1 MPKVVDHEE
10 RRRNIAEA
18 VYRLIESNGMDAVS
32 LRDVAKEAS
41 VSAGAVQH
49 YFKTKDDMLLFALG
63 YMRERVLPRLQR
75 QLGQLTNPSARERT
89 RAAIMLMLPLDKEST
104 QEATI
109 NIAFFANSFGNK
121 ETQAK
126 LREGYRAL
134 FENSKR
140 NLKSAHSA
148 GELNSAVNARDVEQE
163 AAELFYL
170 VQGLIGPTLIG
181 AMSKKEAVAAV
192 DHKLDQ
198 LFL

>member
-18 VYRLIESNGMDAVS
+18 VYRLIGANGMDAVS
-32 LRDVAKEAS
+32 LRDVAQEAG
-41 VSAGAVQH
+41 VSMGAVQH

-63 YMRERVLPRLQR
+63 YMRERVLPRLQSV
-75 QLGQLTNPSARERT
+75 LDKLPDPTTHERT
-89 RAAIMLMLPLDKEST
+89 RAAIMLMLPLDKESI
-104 QEATI
+104 QEATV

-126 LREGYRAL
+126 LREGYRTLYEA
-134 FENSKR
+134 SR
-140 NLKSAHSA
+140 QSLKDAAAA
-148 GELNSAVNARDVEQE
+148 GELRSIEDVDQG

-181 AMSKKEAVAAV
+181 AMSKKEAVTV
-192 DHKLDQ
+192 IDNKLDA
-198 LFL
+198 LFR

>member
-18 VYRLIESNGMDAVS
+18 VYRLIGTNGMDAVS
-32 LRDVAKEAS
+32 LRDVAQEAG
-41 VSAGAVQH
+41 VSMGAVQH

-63 YMRERVLPRLQR
+63 YMRERVLPRLQ
-75 QLGQLTNPSARERT
+75 SALDKLPDPTTRERT
-89 RAAIMLMLPLDKEST
+89 RAAITLMLPLDKQST
-104 QEATI
+104 QEATV

-134 FENSKR
+134 YEASR
-140 NLKSAHSA
+140 QSLKDAAES
-148 GELNSAVNARDVEQE
+148 GELRSIEDVDQA

-181 AMSKKEAVAAV
+181 AMSKKEAVTVV
-192 DHKLDQ
+192 DNKLDA
-198 LFL
+198 LFR

>member
-18 VYRLIESNGMDAVS
+18 VYRLIGANGMDAVS
-32 LRDVAKEAS
+32 LRDVAQEAG
-41 VSAGAVQH
+41 VSMGAVQH

-63 YMRERVLPRLQR
+63 YMRERVLPRLQ
-75 QLGQLTNPSARERT
+75 SALDKLPDPTTRERT
-89 RAAIMLMLPLDKEST
+89 RAAITLMLPLDKQST
-104 QEATI
+104 QEATV

-134 FENSKR
+134 YEASR
-140 NLKSAHSA
+140 QSLKDAAES
-148 GELNSAVNARDVEQE
+148 GELRSIEDVDQA

-181 AMSKKEAVAAV
+181 AMSKKEAVTVV
-192 DHKLDQ
+192 DNKLDA
-198 LFL
+198 LFR